1 MYLKLKSD
9 HTASFQNNESTD
21 RESKEFKFNPCH
33 CPDDDITFCFE
44 ANMTGTLR
52 SFLERFGVEMNET
65 DSKDDS
71 EDYSE
76 DDSKGSEYANEAKL
90 KFLLHQNGKIGPCS

>member
-21 RESKEFKFNPCH
+21 RESKEFKFRPCH

-44 ANMTGTLR
+44 AKWLDITDDLR
-52 SFLERFGVEMNET
+52 PFFKQFG
-65 DSKDDS
+65 DS
-71 EDYSE
+71 ED
-76 DDSKGSEYANEAKL
+76 SEYANEAKL
-90 KFLLHQNGKIGPCS
+90 QFYLYQNGEIGSCS